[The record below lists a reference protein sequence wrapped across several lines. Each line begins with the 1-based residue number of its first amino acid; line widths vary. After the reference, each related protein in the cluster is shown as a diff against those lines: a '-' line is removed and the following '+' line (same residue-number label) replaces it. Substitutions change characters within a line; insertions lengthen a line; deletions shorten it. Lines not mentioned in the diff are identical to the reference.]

1 MLKSFWMEFLEH
13 KTELV
18 WFLSLT
24 EGTEVIVN
32 SIDDDVWEAKYERTG
47 ALIDGFDSWD
57 WLCL

>member
-1 MLKSFWMEFLEH
+1 MGFWEH

-18 WFLSLT
+18 CFLSIT

-32 SIDDDVWEAKYERTG
+32 LIDDDVWESKHSITS
-47 ALIDGFDSWD
+47 ALIDVFYSWD